1 MFADFRV
8 HGLNETGEAHPFSF
22 PCKLVHAAGESIG
35 KRSSSTHVRE
45 SREHGA
51 PVQGARLVR
60 KGEICRTT
68 NLNRNSAGIAPIAEQ
83 ALPATRGHM
92 AEQALTRFN
101 VESS

>member
-1 MFADFRV
+1 
-8 HGLNETGEAHPFSF
+8 
-22 PCKLVHAAGESIG
+22 
-35 KRSSSTHVRE
+35 
-45 SREHGA
+45 
-51 PVQGARLVR
+51 VR

-92 AEQALTRFN
+92 AEQALTQFN